1 MLHVNIYMFDAD
13 INKLHVNKLIMLHV
27 DIMILPGEGRGRSM
41 LPCDGE
47 E

>member
-27 DIMILPGEGRGRSM
+27 DIMILPGEGSM
-41 LPCDGE
+41 LPCGGE